1 MRKFLAIVARSLGCA
16 ITIVLA
22 LALSACAGPAHFST
36 VLDAPDGLGP
46 GDPVTHGGTTIG
58 TVTGVAPLAGGDSQA
73 AITINPGYSESVRVD
88 SILLLSGTGTGPS
101 LELENRDLS
110 SAYAPEGAVLY
121 GASNPSQAQ
130 LFVSSLGPTTIA
142 KRYANLFAKMQASA
156 PSAAASPAAGAA
168 GTPPNVLS
176 QQLQQLTQQTL
187 AAAAAVAATSPPS
200 AAQMDDF
207 RHDAAAVERQLRA
220 HGKNAE
226 ADQLKAS
233 VDQMNAAAPAG
244 TPAGSTPAVPPNT
257 LTVPPAV
264 PATP

>member
-1 MRKFLAIVARSLGCA
+1 MRKILAIVARSFGCA
-16 ITIVLA
+16 IAIVLA
-22 LALSACAGPAHFST
+22 FALSACAGPAHFST

-46 GDPVTHGGTTIG
+46 NDPVTHGGTIIG
-58 TVTGVAPLAGGDSQA
+58 TVTRVAPLTGGDSQA

-101 LELENRDLS
+101 LELENRDPS

-121 GASNPSQAQ
+121 GASNQSQAQ

-142 KRYANLFAKMQASA
+142 KRYANLFAKMQGNASS
-156 PSAAASPAAGAA
+156 PTSAAAPAA
-168 GTPPNVLS
+168 GTPANVLS

-187 AAAAAVAATSPPS
+187 AAAAVVAATSPPS

-207 RHDAAAVERQLRA
+207 RHNAAAVERQLRA

-226 ADQLKAS
+226 ADKLKAS
-233 VDQMNAAAPAG
+233 VVQMNAVAPAG

-264 PATP
+264 PPRP